1 MGHSLRQ
8 SIALLLVLAPGC
20 FPSRAADAPARRTR
34 VARIYLQVNAADGEP
49 VRYLSGRNFSLAG
62 DNRAMPFTTS
72 NSTLSRHNRAPV
84 PATHL
89 LVVPGPFLQGVVQPC
104 QQLAPVL
111 RARWK
116 VQLLDASNALPG
128 QSTCPGGSI
137 QVLHAS
143 EQEALQALEKA
154 DGRRVLLYLTTANR
168 SLSHAIQQREA
179 DAGITMYD
187 VGGRE
192 PYFIDVEQHPAASIP
207 APPVEMSA
215 AVAEVT
221 GGGALKVTQPRLARP
236 AASLNAAL
244 SDAMRDAA
252 GSYALTTRLNGSV
265 DVLSLKLRNTQP
277 GWTIVARVAVAHGPA
292 PRLELTH

>member
-1 MGHSLRQ
+1 
-8 SIALLLVLAPGC
+8 VLAGLCSPL
-20 FPSRAADAPARRTR
+20 RAADARASRTR
-34 VARIYLQVNAADGEP
+34 TARIYLQVNAADGEP
-49 VRYLSGRNFSLAG
+49 VRSLSARDFSLSAAG
-62 DNRAMPFTTS
+62 RTLPFTLANNTP
-72 NSTLSRHNRAPV
+72 RGRKKVPAPV
-84 PATHL
+84 THL
-89 LVVPGPFLQGVVQPC
+89 LVVPGPFLQGVVKPC
-104 QQLAPVL
+104 QQLLPVL
-111 RARWK
+111 KARWK
-116 VQLLDASNALPG
+116 VQLLDTSNALPG

-143 EQEALQALEKA
+143 EQQALQALEQA

-215 AVAEVT
+215 AVVEVT

-244 SDAMRDAA
+244 SHAMRDAA
-252 GSYALTTRLNGSV
+252 GSYALTTQLNGSV